1 MFDIDEEEVFLAIL
15 GNALLEGRKLHK
27 SDKAFGKFCSTNF
40 PNLVKQVTHHEIP
53 ALLWA
58 AEFPEK
64 RQEMSEKYPRV
75 RTICGLY
82 AEWMEEII
90 FPKLVRIEIIPTDLI

>member
-1 MFDIDEEEVFLAIL
+1 MFNIDDERYE
-15 GNALLEGRKLHK
+15 

-53 ALLWA
+53 ALIWA
-58 AEFPEK
+58 GEFPEQ

-75 RTICGLY
+75 RTTRGAHAIDLLTLDGPSQEVSDKKQLIDNNKNKRQIS
-82 AEWMEEII
+82 EI
-90 FPKLVRIEIIPTDLI
+90 K